1 MLGNFAILASAL
13 GTFIKTELD
22 FTIIDLI
29 FWRGVASGVVSLRSM
44 RGRSGEDVGEMP
56 ERLFGPA
63 FYFLIEESADE
74 EQLVRKPHEFSRFRL
89 LWWPQGR
96 SCLHGIVL
104 LIGMANNSLTK

>member
-63 FYFLIEESADE
+63 FYFLIEESTDE
-74 EQLVRKPHEFSRFRL
+74 EQLVRKPHEFSRF
-89 LWWPQGR
+89 
-96 SCLHGIVL
+96 
-104 LIGMANNSLTK
+104 